1 MSSTFISKDLRH
13 FETAQDNNEIFGV
26 DNLTIPNKQ
35 KRIPEL
41 DGLRGIAV
49 LMVVAFHYINN
60 QLVNAN
66 SHLGKIFYKLTSVG
80 WVGVDLF
87 FVLSGFLIGTIL
99 MNNKAVSYTHL
110 TLPTILRV

>member
-1 MSSTFISKDLRH
+1 MNQPVINDPQTLKLNGSEK
-13 FETAQDNNEIFGV
+13 NEIIGV
-26 DNLTIPNKQ
+26 DDSAVSIKQ

-49 LMVVAFHYINN
+49 LMVVAFHYVNN
-60 QLVNAN
+60 QLIN
-66 SHLGKIFYKLTSVG
+66 SNTYLGRIFYKLTSVG

-99 MNNKAVSYTHL
+99 LNNRDS
-110 TLPTILRV
+110 